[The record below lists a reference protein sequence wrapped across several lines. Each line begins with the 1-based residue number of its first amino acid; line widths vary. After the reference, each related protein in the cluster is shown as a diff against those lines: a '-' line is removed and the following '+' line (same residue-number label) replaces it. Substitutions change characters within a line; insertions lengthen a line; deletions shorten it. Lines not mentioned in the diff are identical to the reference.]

1 MRNIRLN
8 ASKIVLAL
16 FNTLLSL
23 VLFFA
28 LRRFLLRLVGVRVG
42 DGVTVHRAVRMFGF
56 GRMVIGDWS
65 TINYG
70 CFLDNR
76 AGIAVGRNVNISHC
90 VKIYSMGHDVND
102 PLCSLVKRPVVIED
116 KVWIFPNALIM
127 PGVTLSEG
135 AVVYPGS
142 VVVKDVAPYAIVGG
156 NPARVI
162 GERNRNIKYKLD
174 FSIWFAI

>member
-1 MRNIRLN
+1 MRNLRLN
-8 ASKIVLAL
+8 ASKIILAL
-16 FNTLLSL
+16 FNTLIS
-23 VLFFA
+23 VSVFFA
-28 LRRFLLRLVGVRVG
+28 LRRLLLRLFGVQIG
-42 DGVTVHRAVRMFGF
+42 DRVTVHRAVRMFAF
-56 GRMVIGDWS
+56 GRLSIGDRS

-76 AGIAVGRNVNISHC
+76 AGISIGRNVNVSHC

-102 PLCSLVKRPVVIED
+102 PLCSLTRRPVVIED
-116 KVWIFPNALIM
+116 NVWIFPSAMIM

-142 VVVKDVAPYAIVGG
+142 VVVKDVPPYAIVGG

-162 GERNRNIKYKLD
+162 GERNRDIKYKLD